1 MEVARV
7 KVKVAVA
14 RLMVA
19 VVVAR
24 ARVAAARKREL
35 LSRCEAMQRPRR
47 CGGRCLRPR
56 CGARA
61 GRRCWRSLGGAG
73 RLLRLHQ
80 VEQAQVEQR
89 LIFRRLAVAQLRQ
102 RRLRVHCRVSWLHA
116 ALLRAT
122 QGETYKTLAKK
133 ANSRK
138 HALASAPVPCLPPV
152 LKLARAPSWRR
163 KGMRGSGSGCCL
175 VASAPASSFAS
186 SSVATLDRHA
196 AVQARDARGCPVR
209 EPGSRC
215 APAKR
220 PCIGSVLLGDLF
232 PCVLAPNGLRV
243 RWCLT
248 SVAPH
253 LFRRLCPGDDDGRH
267 FEGGVIKGGPLQRAH
282 GGGGAR
288 GGGEEG
294 QRPSRCA
301 AVSKAEAG
309 A

>member
-152 LKLARAPSWRR
+152 LKLARATSWRR
-163 KGMRGSGSGCCL
+163 KGMRGSGSGCCP

-186 SSVATLDRHA
+186 SC
-196 AVQARDARGCPVR
+196 RDSRPSCCT
-209 EPGSRC
+209 GSRC
-215 APAKR
+215 SWLSCARARQPVRASKAPLYRQRALRR
-220 PCIGSVLLGDLF
+220 PFPVCAGSQRTASALV
-232 PCVLAPNGLRV
+232 
-243 RWCLT
+243 
-248 SVAPH
+248 PH
-253 LFRRLCPGDDDGRH
+253 FRRTSLVPQALPR
-267 FEGGVIKGGPLQRAH
+267 R
-282 GGGGAR
+282 R
-288 GGGEEG
+288 
-294 QRPSRCA
+294 
-301 AVSKAEAG
+301 
-309 A
+309 